1 MDILR
6 YYCQGS
12 GDKEILN
19 LLRQIKDKQQLSY
32 EINDLSTNGR
42 YDPQKEKAVY
52 QKDFKPGAKA
62 LKRTTGKSI
71 TALRSAKH
79 GNYYV
84 SMPGTIAL
92 IDKGQMTWWTHTEK
106 DIKEFLQNLFLT
118 GKIPV

>member
-1 MDILR
+1 MYTLR
-6 YYCQGS
+6 YYCEGP
-12 GDKEILN
+12 GDKEILD
-19 LLRQIKDKQQLSY
+19 LLKQIKDKHQLPY

-84 SMPGTIAL
+84 SKPGTIGL
-92 IDKGQMTWWTHTEK
+92 FKNGQMVWWTHTEK
-106 DIKEFLQNLFLT
+106 DIKEFLQNLLLT